1 MLDDLRFELL
11 FDTMVD
17 MVTGTATDPT
27 RYLVRATRYGFGVW
41 DTVTAD
47 WWIPRLDMSR
57 RDAGEVV
64 AELEERVVRR
74 RMADRN

>member
-1 MLDDLRFELL
+1 MFERL
-11 FDTMVD
+11 FDSMIA
-17 MVTGTATDPT
+17 MATGTVTSPK

-41 DTVTAD
+41 DTVRAD

-64 AELEERVVRR
+64 AELEKRVMRHR
-74 RMADRN
+74 TALTN